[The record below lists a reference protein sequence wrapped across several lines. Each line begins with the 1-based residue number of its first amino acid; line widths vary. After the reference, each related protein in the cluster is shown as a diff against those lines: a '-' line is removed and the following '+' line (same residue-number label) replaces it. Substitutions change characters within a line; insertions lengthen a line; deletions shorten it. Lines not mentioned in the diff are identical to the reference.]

1 MTTSED
7 KVQELMRAADAMAIA
22 YAARGV
28 PEEIAARSTLES
40 ALRAVVE
47 DMQRVDWLEKY
58 DGEFHNIDRITSID
72 GRGFCAAGTDEWHA
86 YLRTA
91 IDHARKGEK
100 EGG

>member
-7 KVQELMRAADAMAIA
+7 KVQELLALADLFGAAMSAPKMRE
-22 YAARGV
+22 R
-28 PEEIAARSTLES
+28 RSTLES

-47 DMQRVDWLEKY
+47 DAMRLDWLEKPA
-58 DGEFHNIDRITSID
+58 GKFHNIDRITSIV

-86 YLRTA
+86 SIRTA

-100 EGG
+100 E